1 MLPAADQ
8 LLPPSERLSAW
19 IRSAFLLPERLKD
32 LRKKAGNIPGQ
43 HTAASQR
50 SGGGVSG
57 KAMQADAGPGCVQGS
72 QALGKETADDPGQ
85 GVTGSACCHSFISES
100 ADHGLRTVRDDG
112 TGTFQDND
120 AAVCAAVIF
129 SGRDRESGC
138 FTGRTA
144 GESSHFSRMRRK
156 DGPVSGKRKQFR
168 VFCQKVQRIRINCQ
182 KSVPVAENLPE
193 QFQAPGGFSETRS
206 DSDGVR
212 PVQPGAQILIPGDK
226 QGFRQAALQDH
237 PVLLV
242 RTDTDQAASGKTGTK
257 VGDILPDFQTDLLG
271 GGEFHLA
278 DYRGQVVIL
287 NFWAITC
294 APCIEELPY
303 YEELKEEQP
312 EVEILAIHHRV
323 GAKKAEDFLA
333 DKGWDHLDFA
343 LDSKEKGIYTLLEAS
358 DALPQTIVLDQDGR
372 VIYNAQTPLTLE
384 QLKELVKQGL

>member
-1 MLPAADQ
+1 MDISEDSLEIIKETDSESEMKDSSAQEFPVKQEENQAAASGTRQTENAASAIETDSEGASQDSSAKADSKSEEQESSALDDSQAGEEAAIHTTGAAAD
-8 LLPPSERLSAW
+8 RL
-19 IRSAFLLPERLKD
+19 
-32 LRKKAGNIPGQ
+32 
-43 HTAASQR
+43 
-50 SGGGVSG
+50 
-57 KAMQADAGPGCVQGS
+57 
-72 QALGKETADDPGQ
+72 
-85 GVTGSACCHSFISES
+85 
-100 ADHGLRTVRDDG
+100 
-112 TGTFQDND
+112 
-120 AAVCAAVIF
+120 
-129 SGRDRESGC
+129 
-138 FTGRTA
+138 
-144 GESSHFSRMRRK
+144 
-156 DGPVSGKRKQFR
+156 
-168 VFCQKVQRIRINCQ
+168 
-182 KSVPVAENLPE
+182 
-193 QFQAPGGFSETRS
+193 
-206 DSDGVR
+206 
-212 PVQPGAQILIPGDK
+212 
-226 QGFRQAALQDH
+226 
-237 PVLLV
+237 
-242 RTDTDQAASGKTGTK
+242 TDQAASGKTGTK